1 MADGRTP
8 VPRPVPVRVAAGLGL
23 LVAAYTLVSAVPLF
37 AGVSIGVGYAL
48 FGAVFL
54 GVSVLAAVGS
64 VRALS
69 GRGGGLL
76 SAAGAVFAGLAAL
89 GLVLGVVSGRDAGV
103 LPLVLIAVGVAVV
116 VLLTRPESRAF
127 FAATR
132 GGR

>member
-23 LVAAYTLVSAVPLF
+23 LMAAYTLVYAVPLF
-37 AGVSIGVGYAL
+37 AGVSIGVGYAV

-64 VRALS
+64 VHALS

-89 GLVLGVVSGRDAGV
+89 GLVLGLVRRQDAGV
-103 LPLVLIAVGVAVV
+103 WPLVLIAVGVAVV
-116 VLLTRPESRAF
+116 VLVTRPESRAF
-127 FAATR
+127 FAAAR
-132 GGR
+132 DGR